1 MMTGNNKF
9 KYTED
14 NPLRVFTAFSG
25 YDSQCMALDRIGI
38 PYTLVGWSEIDKNA
52 IMAHN
57 AVYPQYADRN
67 YGDIQQ
73 IDWKQVPDFDLFTFS
88 SPCFIAGTLI
98 HTEEG
103 FKPIEYVKA
112 GDMVLSH
119 DNRYYPV
126 EKTGQK
132 PSDDLYRIM
141 GSMFDEIV
149 CTGEHPFYTRERYR
163 YGHRSIRAFREPKWV
178 NAQDLNTNLYLGY
191 AINTKSELPRW
202 EGSVDNRWGHHRK
215 VSNLQPVLDNPMF
228 WYLMG
233 RYVGDGWKK
242 ISKSGNGIIICCS
255 IRNEDSLL
263 NAINKLGWKAY
274 RSEERTVLKFTIC
287 SNELCSFV
295 DRYGYY
301 AHGKHIDEETMSL
314 PVELL
319 KSFVQGVVDSDGCYT
334 NNEYKITTVSR
345 TLAYGLQQCI
355 AKVYHRPVKM
365 YRCKRPAK
373 YVIENREVGQRDTY
387 TIVWHERRKQ
397 DKAFFEDGYIWFPLQ
412 KIEKLDQTDIVFNI
426 QVSESHSYT
435 ANGAIVHNC
444 QDFSSAGLQ
453 RGGQE
458 GSGTRS
464 SLLWECRKAIIEKKP
479 KYLLLENV
487 KALVSKKFIGL
498 FNKWLN
504 ELEGYGYT
512 NYWQVLNAKDYGVPQ
527 NRERVFCVSI
537 LGDHDIYHFPLPFPL
552 EKRLKD
558 VLEPEVDDKYV
569 LSDTAIEGFLK
580 HNLNHLAKGT
590 GFLFKPKE
598 VDLPDGGGKVA
609 NCLRVNSALCPT
621 DNTINEEVAST
632 LQARAGGGA
641 TDLYIRQRKWK

>member
-88 SPCFIAGTLI
+88 SPC
-98 HTEEG
+98 
-103 FKPIEYVKA
+103 
-112 GDMVLSH
+112 
-119 DNRYYPV
+119 
-126 EKTGQK
+126 
-132 PSDDLYRIM
+132 
-141 GSMFDEIV
+141 
-149 CTGEHPFYTRERYR
+149 
-163 YGHRSIRAFREPKWV
+163 
-178 NAQDLNTNLYLGY
+178 
-191 AINTKSELPRW
+191 
-202 EGSVDNRWGHHRK
+202 
-215 VSNLQPVLDNPMF
+215 
-228 WYLMG
+228 
-233 RYVGDGWKK
+233 
-242 ISKSGNGIIICCS
+242 
-255 IRNEDSLL
+255 
-263 NAINKLGWKAY
+263 
-274 RSEERTVLKFTIC
+274 
-287 SNELCSFV
+287 
-295 DRYGYY
+295 
-301 AHGKHIDEETMSL
+301 
-314 PVELL
+314 
-319 KSFVQGVVDSDGCYT
+319 
-334 NNEYKITTVSR
+334 
-345 TLAYGLQQCI
+345 
-355 AKVYHRPVKM
+355 
-365 YRCKRPAK
+365 
-373 YVIENREVGQRDTY
+373 
-387 TIVWHERRKQ
+387 
-397 DKAFFEDGYIWFPLQ
+397 
-412 KIEKLDQTDIVFNI
+412 
-426 QVSESHSYT
+426 
-435 ANGAIVHNC
+435 
-444 QDFSSAGLQ
+444 QDFSAAGLQ

-537 LGDHDIYHFPLPFPL
+537 LGDHGIYHFPLPFPL

-598 VDLPDGGGKVA
+598 VDLPD
-609 NCLRVNSALCPT
+609 
-621 DNTINEEVAST
+621 D
-632 LQARAGGGA
+632 GGA
-641 TDLYIRQRKWK
+641 R

>member
-1 MMTGNNKF
+1 MMMGNNKF

-88 SPCFIAGTLI
+88 SP
-98 HTEEG
+98 
-103 FKPIEYVKA
+103 
-112 GDMVLSH
+112 
-119 DNRYYPV
+119 
-126 EKTGQK
+126 
-132 PSDDLYRIM
+132 
-141 GSMFDEIV
+141 
-149 CTGEHPFYTRERYR
+149 
-163 YGHRSIRAFREPKWV
+163 
-178 NAQDLNTNLYLGY
+178 
-191 AINTKSELPRW
+191 
-202 EGSVDNRWGHHRK
+202 
-215 VSNLQPVLDNPMF
+215 
-228 WYLMG
+228 
-233 RYVGDGWKK
+233 
-242 ISKSGNGIIICCS
+242 
-255 IRNEDSLL
+255 
-263 NAINKLGWKAY
+263 
-274 RSEERTVLKFTIC
+274 
-287 SNELCSFV
+287 
-295 DRYGYY
+295 
-301 AHGKHIDEETMSL
+301 
-314 PVELL
+314 
-319 KSFVQGVVDSDGCYT
+319 
-334 NNEYKITTVSR
+334 
-345 TLAYGLQQCI
+345 
-355 AKVYHRPVKM
+355 
-365 YRCKRPAK
+365 
-373 YVIENREVGQRDTY
+373 
-387 TIVWHERRKQ
+387 
-397 DKAFFEDGYIWFPLQ
+397 
-412 KIEKLDQTDIVFNI
+412 
-426 QVSESHSYT
+426 
-435 ANGAIVHNC
+435 C

-537 LGDHDIYHFPLPFPL
+537 LDDDSIYNFPLPFPL

-598 VDLPDGGGKVA
+598 VDLPGGGKVA

-621 DNTINEEVAST
+621 DNTIKE
-632 LQARAGGGA
+632 RMK
-641 TDLYIRQRKWK
+641 R